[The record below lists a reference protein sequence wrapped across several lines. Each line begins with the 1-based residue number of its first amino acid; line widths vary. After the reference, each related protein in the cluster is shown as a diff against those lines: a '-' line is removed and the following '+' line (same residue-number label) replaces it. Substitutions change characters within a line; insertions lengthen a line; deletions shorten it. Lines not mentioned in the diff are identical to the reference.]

1 MLLEAVYCDRY
12 MDDHKAYND
21 KLFSRWAPIYDGF
34 ELLLSGIREQ
44 IVQEIDPVNLS
55 VLDVATGTGSLA
67 IELSPVAKKVVGI
80 DLSVEMLAVAK
91 SKKHT
96 GDLTFLEMDASKMD
110 LEDDHFDVVTISLGL
125 HDMPPEIRTAVLQET
140 KRVLKPD
147 GKLYIL
153 EYDLP
158 NNKLMRSI
166 TPQLINSFES
176 RYYLDFLKVD
186 LQEYLRSF
194 GFKVDGKTNFLLGH
208 LQLLQL
214 SPIE

>member
-1 MLLEAVYCDRY
+1 

-44 IVQEIDPVNLS
+44 IVRDIDPVNLT

-80 DLSVEMLAVAK
+80 DLSAEMLAVAK

-96 GDLTFLEMDASKMD
+96 GDLTFQEMDASKMD

-147 GKLYIL
+147 GKLYVL

-158 NNKLMRSI
+158 TNKLMRSI

-194 GFKVDGKTNFLLGH
+194 GFKVEGKTNFLLGH

-214 SPIE
+214 SPTE